1 MEEEFGGVT
10 EDTFTT
16 DVPYATIDGE
26 DRIVGEIKSV
36 VTIQALTNS
45 VMYCNIYPTNTP
57 LFSQTIFLWA
67 SLKQELIK
75 KE

>member
-1 MEEEFGGVT
+1 MSLWPWSAWKEEEFGGVT
-10 EDTFTT
+10 EDMFTK

-26 DRIVGEIKSV
+26 DKIVGEIKSV

-57 LFSQTIFLWA
+57 LF
-67 SLKQELIK
+67 LKQYSWEQV
-75 KE
+75 